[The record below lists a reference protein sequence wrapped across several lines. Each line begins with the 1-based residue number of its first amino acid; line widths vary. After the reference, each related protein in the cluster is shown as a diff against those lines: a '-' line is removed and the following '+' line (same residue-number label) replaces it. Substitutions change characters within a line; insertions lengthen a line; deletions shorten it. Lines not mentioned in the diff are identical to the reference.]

1 MTNELITTVTTEVVE
16 KLVELVNEDIY
27 KMYLY
32 GSYARGDFD
41 NESDIDIMIILKCDK
56 EKVKSYRKQVSILA
70 SRIGLKNDVEVSL
83 LLRDMESFEK
93 GKKILPFYQNVT
105 REGVNIYGQRKEEIS
120 KKPY

>member
-1 MTNELITTVTTEVVE
+1 MTNELINTVTTEVVE
-16 KLVELVNEDIY
+16 KVIELVNEDIY

-83 LLRDMESFEK
+83 LLRDKDSFEQ
-93 GKKILPFYQNVT
+93 GQKILPFYQNVT
-105 REGVNIYGQRKEEIS
+105 REGVTIYG
-120 KKPY
+120 